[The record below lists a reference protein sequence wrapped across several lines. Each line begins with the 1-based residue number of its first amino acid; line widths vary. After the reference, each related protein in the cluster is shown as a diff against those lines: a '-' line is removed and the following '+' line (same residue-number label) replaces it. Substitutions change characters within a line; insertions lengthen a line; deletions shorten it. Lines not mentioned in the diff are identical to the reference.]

1 MDSFLI
7 NETRTFLPSS
17 KHNHCLFIESWFTS
31 EVMNLNRYDTFL
43 DETSNPLC
51 CKYVS
56 DGHIWNKKISK
67 IIKIKVFLTN
77 SGRLKDK
84 FVKKL
89 LSVYSTL
96 LLIKIKHLKKPF
108 PEPRKPYAHSST
120 SSIIETVSWRKIT
133 ILAAHNRHGFA
144 KEVKPSF
151 KTISP

>member
-1 MDSFLI
+1 MDSFFNKWNSYIPSLFKTQSLPIYRILI
-7 NETRTFLPSS
+7 YIRSHE
-17 KHNHCLFIESWFTS
+17 
-31 EVMNLNRYDTFL
+31 LNRYDTFL